1 MDLVRLGLG
10 IRALR
15 RRRGW
20 RQRDLAA
27 AAGISQE
34 LVSLIERGHGDR
46 VSVHVLIAV
55 AAALD
60 GRIVVQ
66 LRWRAGDLD
75 RLLDADHALVSAA
88 IVRQLLAQ
96 GWDTRVEVTYASAR
110 TAGSIDVLAWHPET
124 RSLLV
129 IEVKTEIAS
138 AEAMLRKMDEKFRL
152 AASVARERFGWIAAN
167 VSSLLVI
174 EDTSTNRRR
183 IRGSVDLFTAALPIE
198 GRGVRAWLAHPA
210 GALSGRLFLSVSN
223 GGGGIQRRPGRHR
236 IRRAFAE
243 AKRPGLSMARHA
255 STATGSSRRPVA
267 PSWLDNTTRVTG

>member
-1 MDLVRLGLG
+1 VDLVRVGLG

-27 AAGISQE
+27 AAGVSQE

-55 AAALD
+55 AGALD
-60 GRIVVQ
+60 GRLVVQ

-75 RLLDADHALVSAA
+75 RLLDADHALVAAA
-88 IVRQLLAQ
+88 IASRLRAD
-96 GWDTRVEVTYASAR
+96 GWETRVEVTYASGR
-110 TAGSIDVLAWHPET
+110 MTGSIDILAWHPET

-129 IEVKTEIAS
+129 IEVKTEISS
-138 AEAMLRKMDEKFRL
+138 AEATLRKMDEKFRL
-152 AASVARERFGWIAAN
+152 AANVARERFGWIAAS
-167 VSSLLVI
+167 VSNLLVI

-183 IRGSVDLFTAALPIE
+183 VGGSAGLFMAALPMD
-198 GRGVRAWLAHPA
+198 GRRVRAWLAHPS
-210 GALSGRLFLSVSN
+210 GALTGRLFLSVSN

-236 IRRAFAE
+236 VRRAFALP
-243 AKRPGLSMARHA
+243 KRPGLSVARDVFE
-255 STATGSSRRPVA
+255 GDEVLEA
-267 PSWLDNTTRVTG
+267 PNRTILVG